1 MSSINKKDTILITGA
16 TSGLG
21 WYLSKYFAYKG
32 HPIVITGRNDIVLDE
47 LAIYL
52 PTDVYT
58 ICGDLRETDV
68 LFEIVKVSKESGVS
82 VLINNAGVVCPGLKI
97 EDLSLDNIN
106 EMVDVNLKVPFLL
119 TRMMYDDLTD
129 IVNINSMVGIE
140 PKKFR
145 TAYTASKWGL
155 RGFTNSLRMESDKN
169 IVEVY
174 PTRIETYPGRK
185 HSMNIDFVCEK
196 IYNSYDSK
204 LDDDLILDGR
214 PK

>member
-1 MSSINKKDTILITGA
+1 MYSINKKDTILITGA

-21 WYLSKYFAYKG
+21 WNLSKYFADKG

-47 LAIYL
+47 MEKYL

-58 ICGDLRETDV
+58 ICGDLRNTDV
-68 LFEIVKVSKESGVS
+68 LLKIVRLSKENNVS
-82 VLINNAGVVCPGLKI
+82 VLVNNAGVVCPGLKI
-97 EDLSLDNIN
+97 EDLSTDGIT
-106 EMVDVNLKVPFLL
+106 EMIDVNLKVPFLL
-119 TRMMYDDLTD
+119 TRMMYDNLAD
-129 IVNINSMVGIE
+129 IININSMVGIE

-185 HSMNIDFVCEK
+185 NSMNVDFVCEK

-204 LDDDLILDGR
+204 LNDDLILDGR
-214 PK
+214 LK